1 MTEVQLILAGDT
13 PEDQLRWALVKDG
26 NVVKSAVAESL
37 RAFSESAHNNGAET
51 VLILPGERFV
61 ARHIS
66 SPAKSKQQFLQSV
79 RFILEDDLGGGI
91 DGLHV
96 CCADDSDN
104 TIRAV
109 IGVQREWLQLWLD
122 EVSDLGINVKIVT
135 ADFLLMP
142 KESETAAILLDNDRL
157 MYNAS
162 GEGFVTEQ
170 AFARDLVED
179 LITQKGITKVILL
192 SRILRNPF
200 NLPGVEVE
208 HFQIKDEH
216 ALMVFYAA
224 SLQKQKPANLLQGE
238 FEPGIDWME
247 FTKPWRLA
255 GALLAA
261 CIVLYF
267 GMLLG
272 EAIKF
277 NAAADRITAQ
287 AEDRFRAAYPDM
299 PIRNLR
305 SQARQL
311 AGAGEGGGSQ
321 FLPLSALLTAS
332 LETVGGAELSLL
344 NYSEDGSL
352 EVELQFATIDDLDR
366 LKEALIGSGLSVDE
380 GRSLTPSGNGYSGR
394 LTVRSA
400 A

>member
-1 MTEVQLILAGDT
+1 MQLILSGDT

-37 RAFSESAHNNGAET
+37 SAFSENAHNPDVET
-51 VLILPGERFV
+51 VLVLPGERFV

-66 SPAKSKQQFLQSV
+66 SPAKSRQQFLQSV
-79 RFILEDDLGGGI
+79 RFILEDELGGGI

-96 CCADDSDN
+96 CSADEGDN
-104 TIRAV
+104 TSRVVVGIQKA
-109 IGVQREWLQLWLD
+109 WLQLWLD
-122 EVSDLGINVKIVT
+122 EAAALGISFKMVT
-135 ADFLLMP
+135 ADFMLLP
-142 KESETAAILLDNDRL
+142 QEEETASILLDNDRL
-157 MYNAS
+157 MFNAN

-170 AFARDLVED
+170 ALAGGLVEQ
-179 LITQKGITKVILL
+179 LIARKDIPRVILL
-192 SRILRNPF
+192 SRTSASLF
-200 NLPGVEVE
+200 NLSGVEIE
-208 HFQIKDEH
+208 HFHIKDEH
-216 ALMVFYAA
+216 ALTAFYAA

-238 FEPGIDWME
+238 FEPGIDWMAY
-247 FTKPWRLA
+247 TKPWRLA

-272 EAIKF
+272 EAIRF

-311 AGAGEGGGSQ
+311 AGTGEGGSSQ
-321 FLPLSALLTAS
+321 FLTLSSLLTTS
-332 LETVGGAELSLL
+332 LESVGGAELSLL
-344 NYSEDGSL
+344 SYSEDGSL

-366 LKEALIGSGLSVDE
+366 LKDALTGSGLSVDE